1 MRGTTCGQDPGIGLL
16 PFPVTWACNKEI
28 IHSADGFRT
37 ACFFERHM
45 PPPCDGFLLPR
56 RDPGPSVQERGR
68 TPNPM
73 EGSGPPIPMVWF
85 GSRSDCENTE
95 RLGSGT
101 SPPSSASVTTGP
113 RSGAVAGS
121 PADADLGRDPPGLF
135 ERPHEASGL
144 TGWAVRP
151 PPGGLLY
158 APGIP

>member
-95 RLGSGT
+95 RLRC
-101 SPPSSASVTTGP
+101 SPVLLSFRAAMRPAAGESEPLRSSKMRSPGVEEGQVALGQVALPSP
-113 RSGAVAGS
+113 
-121 PADADLGRDPPGLF
+121 
-135 ERPHEASGL
+135 
-144 TGWAVRP
+144 W
-151 PPGGLLY
+151 
-158 APGIP
+158 